1 MPRKKILFSVV
12 LLVFLSF
19 FCPVFFSFA
28 QEEVSQET
36 YQEGESSPPL
46 ITNVFFDADVR
57 EVLQDIAAQ
66 AGVPIL
72 ADDTVSGFVSLELN
86 EVPLEKALN
95 MVLAPLGLT
104 YTKINDYYL
113 VSAGTVDSPAFKS
126 MARTARIALRDLTAE
141 EFVRLLPEYYAQ
153 FVRSLEG
160 KNFVVVTA
168 PEEII
173 KKIENIAQTIDSPRK
188 QVVIDAVVTEI
199 SGEEA
204 KNLGIEWGG
213 VTSGS
218 YGLQFGE
225 LASIGG
231 VFQRLER
238 IVTTLDF
245 LEREG
250 KARIRSNPR
259 LVVMDGESGE
269 MSVIREEYFA
279 ITTGTA
285 AYPTTSLETISA
297 GVILRVLPRIVGDNE
312 IILSLSPEVSNVV
325 GSGIQ
330 ELPVISRRKV
340 STTVRVKN
348 GETIV
353 IGGLRQLIEISVKS
367 KVPLLGDL
375 PLIGGLFRSKKTTV
389 DDKDIVML
397 ITPTIAE

>member
-1 MPRKKILFSVV
+1 M
-12 LLVFLSF
+12 
-19 FCPVFFSFA
+19 
-28 QEEVSQET
+28 
-36 YQEGESSPPL
+36 
-46 ITNVFFDADVR
+46 
-57 EVLQDIAAQ
+57 
-66 AGVPIL
+66 
-72 ADDTVSGFVSLELN
+72 
-86 EVPLEKALN
+86 
-95 MVLAPLGLT
+95 
-104 YTKINDYYL
+104 
-113 VSAGTVDSPAFKS
+113 
-126 MARTARIALRDLTAE
+126 
-141 EFVRLLPEYYAQ
+141 
-153 FVRSLEG
+153 
-160 KNFVVVTA
+160 
-168 PEEII
+168 
-173 KKIENIAQTIDSPRK
+173 
-188 QVVIDAVVTEI
+188 
-199 SGEEA
+199 

-213 VTSGS
+213 ATSGP

-238 IVTTLDF
+238 IVATLNF

-250 KARIRSNPR
+250 KAHIRSNPR
-259 LVVMDGESGE
+259 LVVMDGETGE

-297 GVILRVLPRIVGDNE
+297 GVILKVFPRIVGDGE

-340 STTVRVKN
+340 NTTVRVKS

-353 IGGLRQLIEISVKS
+353 IGGLRQLIEVTATS
-367 KVPLLGDL
+367 KIPLLGDL

-397 ITPTIAE
+397 ITPTIME

>member
-1 MPRKKILFSVV
+1 MAKKVMVCLVVVCLFLFSSP
-12 LLVFLSF
+12 LLFG
-19 FCPVFFSFA
+19 
-28 QEEVSQET
+28 QEEEEQ
-36 YQEGESSPPL
+36 QPL
-46 ITNVFFDADVR
+46 ITNVFVDSDIR
-57 EVLQDIAAQ
+57 EVLQDIASQ

-72 ADDTVSGFVSLELN
+72 ADDTVAGVVSLELN
-86 EVPLEKALN
+86 EVPLEKALE

-104 YTKINDYYL
+104 YAKVDDYYL
-113 VSAGTVDSPAFKS
+113 VSAGTTDSPAFKNI
-126 MARTARIALRDLTAE
+126 ARTVRIELENFTADE
-141 EFVRLLPEYYAQ
+141 MVKLLPEYYAQ
-153 FVRSLEG
+153 FVKAIEG
-160 KNFVVVTA
+160 QSFIAVTA

-173 KKIENIAQTIDSPRK
+173 RRIGDIVASIDHPRK
-188 QVVIDAVVTEI
+188 QVVLDAVVTEI

-213 VTSGS
+213 ATSGP

-231 VFQRLER
+231 LFQRLER
-238 IVTTLDF
+238 IVATLNF

-259 LVVMDGESGE
+259 LVVLDGETGE

-279 ITTGTA
+279 ITTGTP

-297 GVILRVLPRIVGDNE
+297 GVVLKVRPRVVGKDE

-330 ELPVISRRKV
+330 DLPVISRRKV
-340 STTVRVKN
+340 NTTVRVKS
-348 GETIV
+348 GETLV
-353 IGGLRQLIEISVKS
+353 IGGLRQLIEVTAIS

-375 PLIGGLFRSKKTTV
+375 PLIGVLFCNKKTTV
-389 DDKDIVML
+389 DDKDIIML
-397 ITPTIAE
+397 ITPTVME

>member
-1 MPRKKILFSVV
+1 MVKKVTLCFITVSLFLV
-12 LLVFLSF
+12 LLYPVFLL
-19 FCPVFFSFA
+19 A
-28 QEEVSQET
+28 QEEED
-36 YQEGESSPPL
+36 SPPL
-46 ITNVFFDADVR
+46 VTNVFIDADVR
-57 EVLQDIAAQ
+57 EVLQDIASQ

-72 ADDTVSGFVSLELN
+72 ADDTVTGTVSLELN
-86 EVPLEKALN
+86 EVPLEKALE

-104 YTKINDYYL
+104 YAKINDYYL
-113 VSAGTVDSPAFKS
+113 VSAGTADSPAFKS
-126 MARTARIALRDLTAE
+126 IAKTVRIELQDLTADT
-141 EFVRLLPEYYAQ
+141 FLKLLPEYYAQ
-153 FVRSLEG
+153 FVKAVEG
-160 KNFVVVTA
+160 QSFIVVTA

-173 KKIENIAQTIDSPRK
+173 RQIREMVASIDGPRK
-188 QVVIDAVVTEI
+188 QVVLDAVVTEI

-213 VTSGS
+213 VTSGP

-225 LASIGG
+225 LSSIGG
-231 VFQRLER
+231 IFQRLER
-238 IVTTLDF
+238 IVATLSF

-259 LVVMDGESGE
+259 LVVMDGETGE
-269 MSVIREEYFA
+269 MSVIREEYYA
-279 ITTGTA
+279 ITTGTP

-297 GVILRVLPRIVGDNE
+297 GVILKMTPRIVGDNE
-312 IILSLSPEVSNVV
+312 IILSLNPEVSNVV

-340 STTVRVKN
+340 NTTVRVKN
-348 GETIV
+348 GETLV
-353 IGGLRQLIEISVKS
+353 IGGLRQLIEVTVTS

-397 ITPTIAE
+397 ITPTIME

>member
-1 MPRKKILFSVV
+1 MHRKGAVYSVVTVVFFAVLLFSFP
-12 LLVFLSF
+12 L
-19 FCPVFFSFA
+19 FA
-28 QEEVSQET
+28 QEENAE
-36 YQEGESSPPL
+36 ESGPPL
-46 ITNVFFDADVR
+46 ITNVFLDADIR
-57 EVLQDIAAQ
+57 EVLQDIATQ

-72 ADDTVSGFVSLELN
+72 ADDTVSGVVSLELN
-86 EVPLEKALN
+86 EVPLEKALD
-95 MVLAPLGLT
+95 MVLAPLGFT
-104 YTKINDYYL
+104 YVKTEDYYL
-113 VSAGTVDSPAFKS
+113 VSAGTTDSPAFKN
-126 MARTARIALRDLTAE
+126 MARTVRIPLRDLAAD
-141 EFVRLLPEYYAQ
+141 EFVKLLPEYYTQ
-153 FVRSLEG
+153 FVKAIEG
-160 KNFVVVTA
+160 KNFIVVTA

-173 KKIENIAQTIDSPRK
+173 KKIEDMVQAVDSPRK
-188 QVVIDAVVTEI
+188 QVVLDAVVTEI

-213 VTSGS
+213 VTSGPYS
-218 YGLQFGE
+218 LQFGE

-231 VFQRLER
+231 IFQRLER
-238 IVTTLDF
+238 IVATLNF

-259 LVVMDGESGE
+259 LVVMDGETGE

-279 ITTGTA
+279 ITTGTP

-297 GVILRVLPRIVGDNE
+297 GVVLKVIPRIVGEDE
-312 IILSLSPEVSNVV
+312 IILSLNPEVSNVV

-340 STTVRVKN
+340 NTTVRVKS
-348 GETIV
+348 GETLV
-353 IGGLRQLIEISVKS
+353 IGGLRQLIEVTATS

-397 ITPTIAE
+397 ITPTIME